1 MYRVALSVMLGTVS
15 MLVAYVQFRAL
26 PGQENYLDLTTTLR
40 EALIVCGSIES
51 CLPSQLQRRAF
62 TGESANPK
70 VAGSDGRERRPR
82 ALPPVSRRRREF
94 FQS

>member
-62 TGESANPK
+62 TAAGEPATPT
-70 VAGSDGRERRPR
+70 VAGNDARERRR
-82 ALPPVSRRRREF
+82 LALPPVSRRQHTGR
-94 FQS
+94 